1 MDLSLFCLGFLLR
14 RGPLIRTHL
23 PCRFFWIVIGSV
35 IRIVSWVRCSGFFS
49 GSLSS
54 DRGSSWP
61 QVEVSSRV
69 SDCISHCKPI
79 PLYLLLLLLVLNW
92 SHGIYC
98 CTRVSASTWPSK
110 IIYNILDLLGELVK
124 LILIATDH
132 CRETHLFSCR
142 CCCVE
147 KAE

>member
-1 MDLSLFCLGFLLR
+1 
-14 RGPLIRTHL
+14 
-23 PCRFFWIVIGSV
+23 
-35 IRIVSWVRCSGFFS
+35 VRCSGLFS

-61 QVEVSSRV
+61 RVEVSSRV

-147 KAE
+147 KAEKSISCIIYWRILSVGIQRQVAHGTFGIIAADL